1 MSDEPEDKPVEQRAS
16 GYAKGLRHEIM
27 QAYKELGGAAFLK
40 QLGQDDPKLFIAL
53 LTKMLPQAV
62 EVSGEDGAPIAIVFP
77 PL

>member
-27 QAYKELGGAAFLK
+27 AAYGKLGGAKFLER
-40 QLGQDDPKLFIAL
+40 LGREDPKLFIAL

-62 EVSGEDGAPIAIVFP
+62 EVSGEDGQPIAIVFP